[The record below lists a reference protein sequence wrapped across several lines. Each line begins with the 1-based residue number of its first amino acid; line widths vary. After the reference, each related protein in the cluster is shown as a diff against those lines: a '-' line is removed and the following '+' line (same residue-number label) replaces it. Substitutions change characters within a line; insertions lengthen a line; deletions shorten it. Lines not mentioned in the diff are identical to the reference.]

1 MVIQFVCF
9 ELKLDNPIKL
19 AYSCVSLYILGL
31 KTLMLVGVLNEITTR
46 LYIVIRSQIM
56 SLMLCD
62 YSKYNCHCQLY
73 G

>member
-31 KTLMLVGVLNEITTR
+31 KTLILVGVLNEITTR
-46 LYIVIRSQIM
+46 GIYCNQITNEIINV
-56 SLMLCD
+56 L
-62 YSKYNCHCQLY
+62 
-73 G
+73 